1 MCSVTGVSYSIDFI
15 RIVSCIAPPER
26 LAYGLLKFVEE
37 REDKTMKMITLI
49 IALSVTVTS
58 NFATGRAVAEV
69 QVHDMTGPTYEAC
82 AAIPIE
88 AVPEADVESA
98 DYGVGLLF
106 REYDLDGDGRSEF
119 MTATQFDA
127 QGPTGAIQAK
137 PLFYWIDLN
146 ADATYDQV
154 WIDQGGEGR
163 CEDMVLYQGPV
174 QGHALLPLYTE
185 LAPR

>member
-1 MCSVTGVSYSIDFI
+1 
-15 RIVSCIAPPER
+15 
-26 LAYGLLKFVEE
+26 
-37 REDKTMKMITLI
+37 MKMITLI

-58 NFATGRAVAEV
+58 AFVTDRAVAEV
-69 QVHDMTGPTYEAC
+69 QAHDMADPTYEAC

-88 AVPEADVESA
+88 AVQEADIESA

-106 REYDLDGDGRSEF
+106 REYDLDGDGRPEF

-146 ADATYDQV
+146 ADASYDQV

-163 CEDMVLYQGPV
+163 CDDIVLYQGPI
-174 QGHALLPLYTE
+174 QGRALLPLYTG